1 MCNSAKPFFVI
12 FVVENK
18 FPFFSKKK
26 IFFGPKNILNLIW
39 EVRSLQQDYG
49 LDDSFRKFDKI
60 FYFFSSSKILH
71 ETYTK
76 SICQKMCNFDKT
88 KKLFRTFFTLWNK
101 QIRHFFLYFL
111 KYLLLPCVKSNA
123 VISWHFCQ

>member
-60 FYFFSSSKILH
+60 FYFFFQVQKFYKKRTQNRFVKKCATL
-71 ETYTK
+71 TK
-76 SICQKMCNFDKT
+76 Q
-88 KKLFRTFFTLWNK
+88 KKLFRTFFTL
-101 QIRHFFLYFL
+101 
-111 KYLLLPCVKSNA
+111 
-123 VISWHFCQ
+123 